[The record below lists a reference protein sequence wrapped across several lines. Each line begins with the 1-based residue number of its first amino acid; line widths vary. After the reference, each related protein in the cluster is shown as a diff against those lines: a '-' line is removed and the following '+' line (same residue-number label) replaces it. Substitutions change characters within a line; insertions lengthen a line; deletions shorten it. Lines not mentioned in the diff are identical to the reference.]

1 MIFGIN
7 TTSDNSKLL
16 HLINLRQFWNIT
28 SRIYTKYHFQITLL
42 FVYTTT
48 HTRFVIFTCRYFK
61 LSWITTAISQSNCRN
76 FSYSSIIHV
85 IYQWLVHQS
94 PHTFLKRSWGAASA
108 PVSVWVKKVL
118 QSSRV
123 LLMPKMI
130 KQNNK
135 LFTVKWISKGISQII
150 LSNLGQNCVLQIN
163 DIKMIESR
171 QDTEI
176 IKCDRKCGRTNP
188 LQLKHVNIGGFSNNY
203 PGVQP
208 PLRSKPTLVLNLLIK
223 SLVPKTG
230 QNEFSPNNS
239 NTVLHYQEKKLR
251 ELTKWSP
258 MRKSFDL
265 LSNSHKQFLK
275 KCIQVMQSR
284 EFLCWYWDLKG

>member
-1 MIFGIN
+1 M
-7 TTSDNSKLL
+7 L
-16 HLINLRQFWNIT
+16 HVI
-28 SRIYTKYHFQITLL
+28 SRAVRRVKFETILKYHEWYLCQISLQIMLL

-61 LSWITTAISQSNCRN
+61 LSWITTALSQSNCRN

-85 IYQWLVHQS
+85 IYRWLAHQS

-176 IKCDRKCGRTNP
+176 IKMW
-188 LQLKHVNIGGFSNNY
+188 
-203 PGVQP
+203 
-208 PLRSKPTLVLNLLIK
+208 
-223 SLVPKTG
+223 
-230 QNEFSPNNS
+230 
-239 NTVLHYQEKKLR
+239 QEM
-251 ELTKWSP
+251 W
-258 MRKSFDL
+258 
-265 LSNSHKQFLK
+265 
-275 KCIQVMQSR
+275 
-284 EFLCWYWDLKG
+284 